1 MGGDTHTFASTGTFR
16 KCPNIFNPQR
26 NTYYSTVLHTA
37 LHTHTYFMK
46 SSFFNLQK
54 VRRLIIIFIYLS
66 SIIIISPVEMK
77 VCVSTPAVAIIN
89 PDIAYHRGEGR
100 LILTVYLCHYLL
112 LSYNQPQARPHLSSM
127 MEPLP

>member
-46 SSFFNLQK
+46 SSFFNPQK

-77 VCVSTPAVAIIN
+77 VCVWCIYQTINLMISVKESSLSPIVIAVVLSVKEVVSPFMGRSCVPIKGRVTST
-89 PDIAYHRGEGR
+89 
-100 LILTVYLCHYLL
+100 
-112 LSYNQPQARPHLSSM
+112 
-127 MEPLP
+127 